1 MKYIAI
7 VDDEFISN
15 FRVDVRSN
23 GPLSSD
29 MVLVVTDKA
38 GFTRGIAL
46 KPLQRVMVVTKE
58 GNSAYLRQS
67 HIDCLIEM
75 ERKEMFDKAVQDMIK
90 SLGLE
95 ENKE

>member
-7 VDDEFISN
+7 VDDEFLSN
-15 FRVDVRSN
+15 FRVDARSD
-23 GPLSSD
+23 PRYSD

-38 GFTRGIAL
+38 GSTRGIGL
-46 KPLQRVMVVTKE
+46 KPLQGAMIVTAE
-58 GNSAYLRQS
+58 GNSAYLSQS

-95 ENKE
+95 E

>member
-15 FRVDVRSN
+15 FRVDV
-23 GPLSSD
+23 GYPPHSD
-29 MVLVVTDKA
+29 MILVVNDA
-38 GFTRGIAL
+38 NMCTRGIRL
-46 KPLQRVMVVTKE
+46 KPLQREMLVTTE
-58 GNSAYLRQS
+58 GNSAYLSQS

-95 ENKE
+95 ENK